1 MALIR
6 GPRPGE
12 KTYVVTGA
20 SRGIGLALVRAIVA
34 RGDRAIAAVRERS
47 TMIDGALTLVLDVT
61 STESVREA
69 RGDFDEPIDVLINN
83 AGMTGGPQYAP
94 GMNLARAELIV
105 DTNAL
110 GPLRVYDAFADLLR
124 IRRGK
129 LVNVSSEAGSLG
141 QFRAS
146 SKPEYAMS
154 KAALNSL
161 TRWIGAKDSEVLPV
175 AIDPGWTRTET
186 GGDAGPQSPD
196 EAAQR
201 MLAAIDRVD
210 ESHRGG
216 FFDTSLA
223 PIPW

>member
-1 MALIR
+1 MRAR
-6 GPRPGE
+6 GAGE
-12 KTYVVTGA
+12 RTFVVTGA

-34 RGDRAIAAVRERS
+34 RGDRAIAAVREPS
-47 TMIDGALTLVLDVT
+47 TMIDGALTLVMDVT

-69 RGDFDEPIDVLINN
+69 RADFDEPIDVLINN
-83 AGMTGGPQYAP
+83 AGMSGGPQFAP
-94 GMNLARAELIV
+94 GMNLKRAEQIV
-105 DTNAL
+105 DTNAV

-129 LVNVSSEAGSLG
+129 LINVSSEAGSLG

-154 KAALNSL
+154 KAALNAL
-161 TRWIGAKDSEVLPV
+161 TRWIGARDPEVLPV
-175 AIDPGWTRTET
+175 SLDPGWTRTET
-186 GGDAGPQSPD
+186 GGDGGTQSPD
-196 EAAQR
+196 QAAAL
-201 MLAAIDRVD
+201 MLDAIARLD

-216 FFDTSLA
+216 FFDASLS